1 MRRYIKYKYVL
12 PSFILLEIPGASALF
27 SYSRIDDEIVKIRGL
42 MGLIYGIMAYILYRI
57 GLWSNP
63 LLSSIVWMLS
73 VIVYIGTVIF
83 VVKKLGANDWFHGFF
98 RGIVTYYCTWLLVL
112 FILYDLIG

>member
-1 MRRYIKYKYVL
+1 MRHYNNYKYVL
-12 PSFILLEIPGASALF
+12 SSCIPLEIPGATALF
-27 SYSRIDDEIVKIRGL
+27 SYNRIDDEIVKIRGL
-42 MGLIYGIMAYILYRI
+42 IGLFYGIMTYVLYRI
-57 GLWSNP
+57 GLWGNP

-73 VIVYIGTVIF
+73 VIVYIGTILF
-83 VVKKLGANDWFHGFF
+83 VAKKLGANDWFHGFF